1 MKLGSGTPSVDFNGT
16 KYTAIEGSA
25 ADNNISIDNVLGRGK
40 FDPLTSPGI
49 ALTTQQAKELGV
61 KVGDKVSVRDNKTGK
76 VTTATFYDSAG
87 SKRPGDEKLKHFEVS
102 PKLADDL
109 GIKYRNKAGKVV
121 DAVTNTENLNGRF
134 SIEKFNGA
142 QAGSGFDP
150 APPPSISKPATT
162 SNEVS
167 SFNNKY
173 TPGPSLEDVKSGKA
187 ELKIGDKGEAVKE
200 LQRKLGVKADGMFG
214 PITQRALQQA
224 QRSAGVSDTPGHA
237 GKKTFDAIS
246 KGSLNAPSED
256 TFAKAKPLTAKPPT
270 TGAEPP
276 PPVSSTSAATIA
288 GVNTNDPTLQKL
300 ANGKLH
306 NGKTGYCV
314 KTTLANMG
322 RLGVKHPA
330 ATGSDVGNNPRGGMV
345 QLGQMGWKSLN
356 LPGGQSTT
364 IKSPYGTMQAN
375 VIPASEYAK
384 LAREGKIP
392 SGAVVFQTRHDSWN
406 STSKDSHGFDMA
418 IVRDGGKHVFNFAES
433 RGPLVY
439 RDTKSV
445 VVMVPGSALN

>member
-40 FDPLTSPGI
+40 FDPLSSPGI
-49 ALTTQQAKELGV
+49 ALTSQQAKELGV
-61 KVGDKVSVRDNKTGK
+61 KVGDKVSVRDNQTGK

-102 PKLADDL
+102 PRLADEL

-121 DAVTNTENLNGRF
+121 DAVTNTENLTGRF

-150 APPPSISKPATT
+150 APPPSISKPAPTA
-162 SNEVS
+162 NEVS
-167 SFNNKY
+167 SFNNRY
-173 TPGPSLEDVKSGKA
+173 SAGPSLEDVKAGKA

-214 PITQRALQQA
+214 PITQRALTQA
-224 QRSAGVSDTPGHA
+224 QRNASISDTPGHA
-237 GKKTFDAIS
+237 GKKTFAALS
-246 KGSLNAPSED
+246 KGTMRAPGED
-256 TFAKAKPLTAKPPT
+256 TFAKAKPLT

-276 PPVSSTSAATIA
+276 PPVTSTSVA

-300 ANGKLH
+300 ANGKLS

-330 ATGSDVGNNPRGGMV
+330 ATGEDVGNNPRGGMV
-345 QLGQMGWKSLN
+345 QLGKMGWKSIA
-356 LPGGQSTT
+356 LPGAQPTT
-364 IKSPYGTMQAN
+364 IKSPYGTMQAQ

-384 LAREGKIP
+384 LAKEGKIP

-418 IVRDGGKHVFNFAES
+418 IVRDGGKHVFNFAQS

-439 RDTKSV
+439 RDTRSV
-445 VVMVPGSALN
+445 VVMVPGSAVN